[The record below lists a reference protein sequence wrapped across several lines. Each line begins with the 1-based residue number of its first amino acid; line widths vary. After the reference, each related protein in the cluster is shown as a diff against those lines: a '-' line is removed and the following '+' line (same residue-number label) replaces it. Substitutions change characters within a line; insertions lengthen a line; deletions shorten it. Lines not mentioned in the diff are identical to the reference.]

1 MELDTVR
8 RRITKAF
15 SQSSSQS
22 VQLDLEPMSL
32 TFKHRNASENEMLV
46 VAIANG
52 AGIVQVEQVHNRKTA
67 GQEPCLVRLMYKSAF
82 PTVHTW

>member
-1 MELDTVR
+1 
-8 RRITKAF
+8 
-15 SQSSSQS
+15 
-22 VQLDLEPMSL
+22 
-32 TFKHRNASENEMLV
+32 MLV